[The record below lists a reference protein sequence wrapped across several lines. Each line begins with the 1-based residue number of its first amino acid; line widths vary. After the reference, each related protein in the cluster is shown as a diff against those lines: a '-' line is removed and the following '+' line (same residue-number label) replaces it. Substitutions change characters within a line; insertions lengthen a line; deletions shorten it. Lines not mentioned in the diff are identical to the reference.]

1 LPDQWNTLL
10 KHSKI
15 TEEDATKN
23 PQAVLDVL
31 QFFTEQA
38 KDDSGHFEVGDA
50 EEQQKDWIG
59 PLQQPKPKPK
69 PSQSSPTPR
78 RVKTPPIEAQPD
90 KKKVVASNEQQTTPD
105 ENTLP
110 VRFMI
115 IYGNVTDEVVWYRIY
130 NDPFSRAANEGV
142 SINCSYT
149 TSPT

>member
-1 LPDQWNTLL
+1 M

-15 TEEDATKN
+15 TEEDAAKN

-38 KDDSGHFEVGDA
+38 KDDSGHFEVGDVG
-50 EEQQKDWIG
+50 EQQKDWMG

-90 KKKVVASNEQQTTPD
+90 KKKVVAANEQQTAASD
-105 ENTLP
+105 ENTQP
-110 VRFMI
+110 VSFMI
-115 IYGNVTDEVVWYRIY
+115 KLWQYDKKISGIPYLQ
-130 NDPFSRAANEGV
+130 
-142 SINCSYT
+142 
-149 TSPT
+149 